1 LIKLIIHY
9 IVKCKIIFN
18 INAMLLLTNL
28 VGRKI
33 ISVFCIIIKN
43 SCITLLKSDQNLNLK
58 KILKPEIS
66 TF

>member
-1 LIKLIIHY
+1 MIKLIIHY

-18 INAMLLLTNL
+18 INVMLLLTNL
-28 VGRKI
+28 VDRKI

>member
-1 LIKLIIHY
+1 
-9 IVKCKIIFN
+9 
-18 INAMLLLTNL
+18 MLLLTNL
-28 VGRKI
+28 VDRKI